1 MFKISWDFNITLSE
15 KLNYKRF

>member
-15 KLNYKRF
+15 KLNYKR